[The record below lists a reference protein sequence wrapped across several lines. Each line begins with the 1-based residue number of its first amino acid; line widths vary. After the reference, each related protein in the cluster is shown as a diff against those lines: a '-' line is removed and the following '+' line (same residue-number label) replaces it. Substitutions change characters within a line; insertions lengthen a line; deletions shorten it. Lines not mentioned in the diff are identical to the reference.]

1 MSSPDVL
8 ETFREEPPRPP
19 SQLGKQTGNTLD
31 LDRVVRRELSSSRA
45 ILSGIAAFIVTVLA
59 IYALLETG
67 LRIANQPAWLID
79 PQTALDRLALL
90 PQGINVAL
98 LGLIGVVLLLL
109 GLTFLLNGVLKSRR
123 ARHTLP
129 EQRIAVVVDDE
140 VIASALARRAR
151 LAAGVTQEQVVVVVS
166 KRLVVV
172 NMRPTSGVPLDSDRI
187 KTAIEHELESMQPV
201 PLPQVRVNIAAA
213 GVIGV

>member
-1 MSSPDVL
+1 MSSTDVL
-8 ETFREEPPRPP
+8 ESFRGAEPPLSGQPE
-19 SQLGKQTGNTLD
+19 STLD
-31 LDRVVRRELSSSRA
+31 MERVVRRELSPSRA

-79 PQTALDRLALL
+79 PQSALDRFAQF
-90 PQGINVAL
+90 PQGTNPL
-98 LGLIGVVLLLL
+98 LLSVIGVLLLL
-109 GLTFLLNGVLKSRR
+109 VGAVFFGNGVVKSRR
-123 ARHTLP
+123 ARHTLIDP
-129 EQRIAVVVDDE
+129 RIAVVVDDE

-151 LAAGVTQEQVVVVVS
+151 LTAGVTQEQVVVAVS

-172 NMRPTSGVPLDSDRI
+172 NVRPTSGVPLDGDAIRL
-187 KTAIEHELESMQPV
+187 AIEQELQEMRPM
-201 PLPQVRVNIAAA
+201 PIPQVRINIATV

>member
-1 MSSPDVL
+1 MSSTDVL
-8 ETFREEPPRPP
+8 EPFRAEQPAQPA
-19 SQLGKQTGNTLD
+19 SGLD
-31 LDRVVRRELSSSRA
+31 MDRVVRRELSSSRA

-79 PQTALDRLALL
+79 PQTALDRLAQL
-90 PQGINVAL
+90 PQGLNPLL
-98 LGLIGVVLLLL
+98 LGVIGAVLLLL
-109 GLTFLLNGVLKSRR
+109 GLIFFCNGVFKSRR
-123 ARHTLP
+123 ARHTLADP
-129 EQRIAVVVDDE
+129 RIAVVVDDE

-166 KRLVVV
+166 KRAVVV
-172 NMRPTSGVPLDSDRI
+172 NLRPTSGVPLDHDAI
-187 KTAIEHELESMQPV
+187 KTAIEQELQAMAHN
-201 PLPQVRVNIAAA
+201 PLPQVRVNIAVA

>member
-1 MSSPDVL
+1 MSSTDVL
-8 ETFREEPPRPP
+8 EPFRAEQPAQPA
-19 SQLGKQTGNTLD
+19 SGLD
-31 LDRVVRRELSSSRA
+31 MDRVVRRELSSSRA

-79 PQTALDRLALL
+79 PQTALDRLAQL
-90 PQGINVAL
+90 PQGLNPLL
-98 LGLIGVVLLLL
+98 LGVIGAVLLLL
-109 GLTFLLNGVLKSRR
+109 GLIFFCNGVFKSRR
-123 ARHTLP
+123 ARHTLADP
-129 EQRIAVVVDDE
+129 RIAVVVVVDDE

-166 KRLVVV
+166 KRAVVV
-172 NMRPTSGVPLDSDRI
+172 NLRPTSGVPLDHDAI
-187 KTAIEHELESMQPV
+187 KTAIEQELQAMAPN
-201 PLPQVRVNIAAA
+201 PLPQVRVNIAVA

>member
-1 MSSPDVL
+1 MSSTDVL
-8 ETFREEPPRPP
+8 EPFRAEQPAQPA
-19 SQLGKQTGNTLD
+19 SGLD
-31 LDRVVRRELSSSRA
+31 LDRVMRRELSSSRA

-79 PQTALDRLALL
+79 PQTALDRLAQL
-90 PQGINVAL
+90 PQGLNPLL
-98 LGLIGVVLLLL
+98 LGVIGAVLLLL
-109 GLTFLLNGVLKSRR
+109 GLIFFCNGVFKSRR
-123 ARHTLP
+123 ARHTLADP
-129 EQRIAVVVDDE
+129 RIAVVVDDE

-166 KRLVVV
+166 KRAVVV
-172 NMRPTSGVPLDSDRI
+172 NLRPTSGVPLDHDAI
-187 KTAIEHELESMQPV
+187 KSAIEQELQAMAPN
-201 PLPQVRVNIAAA
+201 PLPQVRVNIAVV

>member
-1 MSSPDVL
+1 MSSTDVL
-8 ETFREEPPRPP
+8 EPFRAEQPAQPA
-19 SQLGKQTGNTLD
+19 SGLD
-31 LDRVVRRELSSSRA
+31 MDRVVRRELSSSRA

-79 PQTALDRLALL
+79 PQTALDRLAQL
-90 PQGINVAL
+90 PQGLNPLL
-98 LGLIGVVLLLL
+98 LGVIGAVLLLL
-109 GLTFLLNGVLKSRR
+109 GLIFFCNGVFKSRR
-123 ARHTLP
+123 ARHTLADP
-129 EQRIAVVVDDE
+129 RIAVVVDDE

-166 KRLVVV
+166 KRAVVV
-172 NMRPTSGVPLDSDRI
+172 NLRPTSGVPLDHDAI
-187 KTAIEHELESMQPV
+187 KTAIEQELQAMAPN
-201 PLPQVRVNIAAA
+201 PLPQVRVNIAVA

>member
-1 MSSPDVL
+1 MSSTDVL
-8 ETFREEPPRPP
+8 ESFRGAEPPP
-19 SQLGKQTGNTLD
+19 SGQPEPTLD
-31 LDRVVRRELSSSRA
+31 MERVVRRELSPSRA

-79 PQTALDRLALL
+79 PQSALDRFAQF
-90 PQGINVAL
+90 PQGTNPL
-98 LGLIGVVLLLL
+98 LLSVIGVLLLL
-109 GLTFLLNGVLKSRR
+109 MGAVFFGNGVVKSRR
-123 ARHTLP
+123 ARHTLIDP
-129 EQRIAVVVDDE
+129 RIAVVVDDE

-151 LAAGVTQEQVVVVVS
+151 LTAGVTQEQVVVAVS

-172 NMRPTSGVPLDSDRI
+172 DVRPTSGVPLDGDAIRL
-187 KTAIEHELESMQPV
+187 AIEQELQEMRPM
-201 PLPQVRVNIAAA
+201 PIPQVRINIATV